1 MVDAVP
7 TVVVVN
13 RRKFDRFRATR
24 GGGAGVSLGVILDVI
39 LDVILNIIRTTGGTL
54 GIIKIRLQRS
64 LFGLFGGS
72 FFGVP
77 VLLFTSHKS
86 VTHPIAHKCFSSIS
100 IYLRAIARE
109 SGNTYNNG
117 T

>member
-13 RRKFDRFRATR
+13 GRKFNRFRATR
-24 GGGAGVSLGVILDVI
+24 GGGAGVILDVI

-117 T
+117 TR